1 MTENRLRYFV
11 DGVMNPD
18 AVTDEQVAA
27 LMIKQIKDLISD
39 NGTLEFFFE
48 VGNADGL
55 RFGVALGFADQPS
68 DENIARL
75 VDAVIRRAYEKM
87 KDFGI

>member
-55 RFGVALGFADQPS
+55 RFGVALGFANQPS

-75 VDAVIRRAYEKM
+75 VGDVIRRAYEKM

>member
-1 MTENRLRYFV
+1 MTGNRLRYFV

-68 DENIARL
+68 DENIARR
-75 VDAVIRRAYEKM
+75 VDDVIRRSYEKM